1 MVKEVLNVER
11 KRKKIQY
18 EILYEIMV
26 FIITSIE
33 LAKNGFS
40 YVKFKK

>member
-26 FIITSIE
+26 FIVTSIK
-33 LAKNGFS
+33 LARNGFS
-40 YVKFKK
+40 YVESKK